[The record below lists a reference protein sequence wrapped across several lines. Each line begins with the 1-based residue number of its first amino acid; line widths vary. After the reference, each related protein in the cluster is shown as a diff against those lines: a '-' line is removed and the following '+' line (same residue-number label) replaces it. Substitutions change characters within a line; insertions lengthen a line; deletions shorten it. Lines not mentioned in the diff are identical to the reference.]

1 MATKIVNN
9 AALSAN
15 LENDGP
21 TSCLQFPDEV
31 FPADEEI
38 QQENVMPWRELPQ
51 NTWLRITQEQ
61 DVKLERGIVKILN
74 LLQRDGTTFKVWST
88 AIISKDIDI
97 IKKKREEEVKLREL
111 SPAELYVKH
120 LGMKASKT
128 NPSRSYFNTKLM
140 YF

>member
-1 MATKIVNN
+1 MATKIVNEV
-9 AALSAN
+9 AVSVN

-21 TSCLQFPDEV
+21 TRSLQFPDEV

-74 LLQRDGTTFKVWST
+74 LLQRDGTVFKVWST
-88 AIISKDIDI
+88 VIISKDIDV
-97 IKKKREEEVKLREL
+97 IKKKREEEAKLREL
-111 SPAELYVKH
+111 PQAELYVKH